1 MGFEGEGCYILV
13 LDNRILQLQVLWNA
27 VGIHTLS
34 GELRNFETMAST
46 HPLAPAVK
54 AKRGMSQPQD
64 VTALR
69 RKAVTVAYG
78 RQLQT
83 EKGSG
88 DRSNFG
94 SEHPVFEDEVWL
106 SPFGARCTSLNQILL
121 ATFRNLSEVCFTC
134 QGTQTCVFDFD
145 RNKLQVC
152 NCFPI
157 PCKNRE
163 LTRTAFLVWVYVLF
177 LTLQ

>member
-1 MGFEGEGCYILV
+1 
-13 LDNRILQLQVLWNA
+13 
-27 VGIHTLS
+27 
-34 GELRNFETMAST
+34 MACT

-54 AKRGMSQPQD
+54 AKRGMSQPQK

-83 EKGSG
+83 EKGTG
-88 DRSNFG
+88 DKSNFG

-106 SPFGARCTSLNQILL
+106 SPSGTRCTSLNQILL
-121 ATFRNLSEVCFTC
+121 ATFRNLPEVCFTC
-134 QGTQTCVFDFD
+134 QGTQIRVFLISTE
-145 RNKLQVC
+145 K
-152 NCFPI
+152 NCRSAIASQYPVS

-163 LTRTAFLVWVYVLF
+163 LTRTAFLV
-177 LTLQ
+177 

>member
-1 MGFEGEGCYILV
+1 MLYPGAGQPHFAATSVVKCCGYPYPFR
-13 LDNRILQLQVLWNA
+13 RI
-27 VGIHTLS
+27 
-34 GELRNFETMAST
+34 EEFETMAST

-64 VTALR
+64 ATALR
-69 RKAVTVAYG
+69 KKAVTVAYG

-83 EKGSG
+83 EKGTG

-163 LTRTAFLVWVYVLF
+163 LTRTAFLV
-177 LTLQ
+177 